1 MVWLTSLP
9 AWALVVGCVGL
20 ALLAAA
26 ASRIALKA
34 FIPLPE
40 RDSAFTIAAA
50 IMTAIAA
57 AFAVLMA
64 LTVAN
69 GANYLA
75 SAQGIVNSE
84 AADASRLAWASTSA
98 GVDSQGIQQ
107 ALLAYLKAT
116 RTYEWHGPNAASGT
130 DAATVDAI
138 AHLEHVVRGQ
148 ASRSILGTPAS
159 TELLSSVD
167 AMTSDRRARLA
178 VASHELPGLYVGTLA
193 LTGLALIVNA
203 EVIALRGN
211 RRTARTGLR
220 VTHNRR
226 PQPGITVR
234 HWVSIARSDRGQ
246 RAANRL
252 GHTKSAD
259 RLLSPVIIFTCNWP

>member
-20 ALLAAA
+20 ALLAAV
-26 ASRIALKA
+26 ASRIGLKA
-34 FIPLPE
+34 FIPVPE

-98 GVDSQGIQQ
+98 GVDSGAIQQ
-107 ALLAYLKAT
+107 ALQAYLEAT
-116 RTYEWHGPNAASGT
+116 RKYEWHGANAANGT
-130 DAATVDAI
+130 DSATVDAI
-138 AHLEHVVRGQ
+138 AHLEHVVRAQ
-148 ASRSILGTPAS
+148 ASRSVLGTPAS
-159 TELLSSVD
+159 TELLSSLD
-167 AMTSDRRARLA
+167 AITSDRRARLA
-178 VASHELPGLYVGTLA
+178 VASHELPGLYVVTLA

-211 RRTARTGLR
+211 RRTALLVSGLPIIVGLSLALLFAIGSPLRGAIVVSAQPIDSVIQNLQTGYF
-220 VTHNRR
+220 
-226 PQPGITVR
+226 
-234 HWVSIARSDRGQ
+234 
-246 RAANRL
+246 RL
-252 GHTKSAD
+252 
-259 RLLSPVIIFTCNWP
+259 